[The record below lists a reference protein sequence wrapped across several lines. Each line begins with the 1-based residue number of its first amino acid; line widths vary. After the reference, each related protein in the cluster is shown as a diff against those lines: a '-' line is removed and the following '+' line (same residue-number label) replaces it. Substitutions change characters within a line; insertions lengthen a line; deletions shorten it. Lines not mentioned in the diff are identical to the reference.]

1 MKREFLLG
9 LQVGDSAL
17 PKEVIDAIMAEN
29 GRDIQKVRAGFADY
43 DAVKEELEAL
53 RQTAQE
59 AQKHKESAQAWEEK
73 YNRAV
78 EEHASEISRM
88 TFQNRLDSAILRAK
102 GRSQKAI
109 CALLDLESL
118 QASEDQPEAIEAA
131 LLELKN
137 ANGYLFEAEPAPFY
151 ARGTGAWQGAQDKS
165 PTTLAGAL
173 KERFERM

>member
-1 MKREFLLG
+1 MKRDFLLG

-59 AQKHKESAQAWEEK
+59 AQTHKESAQAWEEK

-78 EEHASEISRM
+78 EEHTQQLDALR
-88 TFQNRLDSAILRAK
+88 FQNRLDGAILRAK
-102 GRSQKAI
+102 GRSPKAI
-109 CALLDLESL
+109 CALLDLEIL
-118 QASEDQPEAIEAA
+118 QASEDQPRAIEEA
-131 LLELKN
+131 LTELKKTS
-137 ANGYLFEAEPAPFY
+137 GYLFDAEPAPYY

-173 KERFERM
+173 KEKFERK